1 MKNIRRKKRSTIQK
15 AVRIQQEQKNQEKNL
30 HQVRSLIPAEKN
42 SQTNEKIS
50 AVTMKNTQMEIKV
63 DKKRDIEK
71 NLLAAKKN
79 GVVIERKIKIN
90 TVVTN
95 L

>member
-30 HQVRSLIPAEKN
+30 HQVRSLFPAEKN
-42 SQTNEKIS
+42 SQTNETIS
-50 AVTMKNTQMEIKV
+50 AETMKNTQMEIKV
-63 DKKRDIEK
+63 DKMRDIGK
-71 NLLAAKKN
+71 TLLAAKKN
-79 GVVIERKIKIN
+79 GVVIERRIKRN